1 MAVLVARTA
10 WYGLLVP
17 VSLTSQGLPRRTPW
31 NLAKVTIVRNGESK
45 EYSVTRTDHCR
56 HPGEALPILTRIK
69 HNGLCSMMPSWPVLK
84 KGTRFARAFW
94 NDTSGVILPYVTV
107 MLVVIVGLSVLALD
121 GARLMSLQTQLQNGA
136 DALALAGAAELD
148 RLPDAETRARTAIQR
163 LLTNSTL
170 FGARANRTIAVS
182 NIKFYS
188 RLPANDASPMSAG
201 RLASGPGNAR
211 FVSVTVRPVT
221 LPTILPA
228 AIFGGANTVTTAAS
242 AVAGFDQVVCG
253 VTPIYVC
260 NPYETEGMTYDQAT
274 EALQHAA
281 ANPTD
286 QARLIR
292 LRQYGG
298 NAPYAAADYGF
309 LSSPTLGSDEMSLID
324 SIAVVRPAACFL
336 QRGVNFQPGLVRV
349 RDGLHVR
356 FDIYEGSMSE
366 RYDDSNYRPA
376 QNVRK
381 GYVVASGGENQN
393 ACATRRG
400 ANWPIGSPPD
410 RVTGLPLD
418 RTWPYFGSMGEGNW
432 DFDTYWQV
440 NHGDS
445 EPPPILNGGA
455 ASNADVPS
463 RYRVYRYEIE
473 QGHVA
478 DVSVGGE
485 SGAPTCYRGDLSGTL
500 DRRILHAA
508 IVNCQSLQLVGEVQ
522 STVPVAAF
530 GKLFLTL
537 PLARSQTDLYVEL
550 VGLVRPGD
558 GVSFDV
564 VQLYR

>member
-1 MAVLVARTA
+1 MCAMTL
-10 WYGLLVP
+10 
-17 VSLTSQGLPRRTPW
+17 
-31 NLAKVTIVRNGESK
+31 
-45 EYSVTRTDHCR
+45 
-56 HPGEALPILTRIK
+56 
-69 HNGLCSMMPSWPVLK
+69 SWPVFK

-121 GARLMSLQTQLQNGA
+121 GARFMSLQTQLQNGA

-148 RLPDAETRARTAIQR
+148 RLPDAERRARTAIQR

-170 FGARANRTIAVS
+170 FSSGASRTIAVS

-201 RLASGPGNAR
+201 TLATGPGNAR

-228 AIFGGANTVTTAAS
+228 AIFGGANTVKTAAS

-281 ANPTD
+281 ANPSD

-324 SIAVVRPAACFL
+324 SMAVVRPAACFL
-336 QRGVNFQPGLVRV
+336 QRGVNFLPGLVPSV
-349 RDGLHVR
+349 REGLNVR
-356 FDIYEGSMSE
+356 FDIYEGSMTE
-366 RYDDSNYRPA
+366 KYNDSNYRPA

-393 ACATRRG
+393 ACAIRRG

-410 RVTGLPLD
+410 QVTALPLD

-445 EPPPILNGGA
+445 EPPTNLNGGA
-455 ASNADVPS
+455 ASNVPS

-473 QGHVA
+473 QGRVA
-478 DVSVGGE
+478 DVSGGGE
-485 SGAPTCYRGDLSGTL
+485 SGAPACYSGDLSGTP

-530 GKLFLTL
+530 GKFFLTL